1 MVIVMEELKREI
13 EYIRQ
18 MLESIKKTVDE
29 DHRAIEMMKA
39 FLGLRKREVK
49 PLEETSY
56 VG

>member
-1 MVIVMEELKREI
+1 MVIVMEEFKREI

-39 FLGLRKREVK
+39 FLGLRKREIK